1 MTCPSVSSAFFE
13 HMFKKNQGALA
24 VAVHLD
30 GDKNQIT
37 DMM

>member
-1 MTCPSVSSAFFE
+1 
-13 HMFKKNQGALA
+13 MFKKNQGALA